1 LIEAARPHA
10 LPHKQENVMVQ
21 VWAKDAAMAAL
32 LTHPLTKVGFTDPS
46 LPANW
51 PDDQFTA
58 RRIRDGDV
66 TTTDPNAGEP
76 RTSRRAS
83 SQEKG

>member
-1 LIEAARPHA
+1 
-10 LPHKQENVMVQ
+10 MVQ
-21 VWAKDAAMAAL
+21 VWAKNAAMAAL

-66 TTTDPNAGEP
+66 TTTDPNAE
-76 RTSRRAS
+76 
-83 SQEKG
+83 SQEHRGEHHRKKRDEGNHA